1 MLKQIRRSVL
11 KIMYQYH
18 RAMGDY
24 YFRKI
29 DEYGP
34 ENNDYWAEKIG
45 KHVDKELTIA
55 SELLA
60 AEGI

>member
-11 KIMYQYH
+11 KVMYKYH

-29 DEYGP
+29 EEFGS
-34 ENNDYWAEKIG
+34 EKNAYWIG
-45 KHVDKELTIA
+45 KVNEHVDKELTIA
-55 SELLA
+55 SELLKG
-60 AEGI
+60 EGI